1 MEYETRGPF
10 SEECRLAINRV
21 ASYELHISDA
31 YLSMPPPFLT
41 FDQACYYSEDVRMP
55 PFAKFFAEQAE
66 LKREHAKQFLRYL
79 RKREGVICLPV
90 IKRPDIDNWGSGLQ
104 ALKSA
109 VQLENTLTNVL
120 QDLKITATKD
130 NETGLVDFVKEFIH
144 KQRGSIAFLEYHQK
158 LLEESLQQ
166 KVLSAKSAKSAE
178 SAETSVEET

>member
-1 MEYETRGPF
+1 MEYETHGPV
-10 SEECRLAINRV
+10 SEECRVAINRV
-21 ASYELHISDA
+21 ASYELHVSDA
-31 YLSMPPPFLT
+31 YLSM
-41 FDQACYYSEDVRMP
+41 ACYYSEDVRMP

-79 RKREGVICLPV
+79 RKREGVVCLPV

-109 VQLENTLTNVL
+109 VQLENILTNVL

-130 NETGLVDFVKEFIH
+130 NETGLVDFVKEFID
-144 KQRGSIAFLEYHQK
+144 KQTGSIAFLEYHQK

-166 KVLSAKSAKSAE
+166 EGLSAKSAE
-178 SAETSVEET
+178 SAERRPVC